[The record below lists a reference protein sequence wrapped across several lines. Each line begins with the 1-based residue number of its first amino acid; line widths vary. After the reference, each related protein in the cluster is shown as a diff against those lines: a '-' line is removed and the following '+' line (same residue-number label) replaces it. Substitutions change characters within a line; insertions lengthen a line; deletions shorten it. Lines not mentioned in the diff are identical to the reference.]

1 MNTTAKPIVATTSLS
16 FLLHGVVF
24 AGLLLVYDQ
33 AITLDEGVGSGVEI
47 ELISSV
53 LIADQQEVDV
63 PYRSETSQEVKP
75 DTLSETMIHAAQKK
89 FAENILTSP
98 VTRQTVLIT
107 ASVDTDVVE
116 KNSAEQQYDIQPEQ
130 LSVYESES
138 TSHMAQSTNASQRQ
152 HAILELLHRHISDNK
167 EYPYLAR
174 RQRREG
180 IATIAFVLHPDGKIE
195 NTHLVTSSRA
205 AALDRA
211 ALSAV
216 KQIEPFTVAQDY
228 LEHAEEF
235 QVDIEFDL
243 L

>member
-1 MNTTAKPIVATTSLS
+1 MNTSAKPIVATTSLS

-53 LIADQQEVDV
+53 LISDQQEAEV
-63 PYRSETSQEVKP
+63 PRKQEAKP

-138 TSHMAQSTNASQRQ
+138 TSHTAQSTNASQRQ

-216 KQIEPFTVAQDY
+216 KKIEPFTVAQDY